1 MASQVISFRFNDDE
15 QSRLQALA
23 LEGESLSQTAQRVLR
38 ESLGMSTRKSTAVD
52 IDQRIAAAVEP
63 IREEFRAELE
73 ELRATLGKNDK
84 AA

>member
-1 MASQVISFRFNDDE
+1 
-15 QSRLQALA
+15 
-23 LEGESLSQTAQRVLR
+23 
-38 ESLGMSTRKSTAVD
+38 MSTRKSTAVD

-73 ELRATLGKNDK
+73 DLRATLGKNDK